1 MKNQCW
7 VRRHPNCISDRIFIQ
22 KQDIIRTLIDR
33 AMIEPEVSM
42 KKPVELVVEVVAS
55 SRCLVVVQLVKLN
68 SVQKIKMLSGLFA
81 MLDVVGQAMRY
92 CGVLHAITT
101 DHTGL

>member
-1 MKNQCW
+1 
-7 VRRHPNCISDRIFIQ
+7 
-22 KQDIIRTLIDR
+22 
-33 AMIEPEVSM
+33 MIEPEVSM

-81 MLDVVGQAMRY
+81 MLDVVGQAMPY
-92 CGVLHAITT
+92 YGVLHAITT